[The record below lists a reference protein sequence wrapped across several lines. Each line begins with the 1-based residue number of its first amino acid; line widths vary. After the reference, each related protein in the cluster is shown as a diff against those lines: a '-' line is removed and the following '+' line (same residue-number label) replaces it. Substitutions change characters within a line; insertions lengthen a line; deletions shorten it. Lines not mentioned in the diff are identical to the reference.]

1 MFKIVKEKED
11 EKKSGNLTEKEIGS
25 KNDYI
30 EDFCNLIIC
39 CTSISRNIF
48 QNQNLSENDRAIIDE
63 EKGKIILAIERLADT
78 LELEKDFAEEGI
90 TTEKKKLKQKK
101 KPILKEDVIVSNLS
115 EDVISNLKFYNII
128 ERINCILES
137 YSKICVDLGYEKNNA
152 IYLNLIKIENIINEI
167 EGTLA
172 CELKNSIKEVK

>member
-1 MFKIVKEKED
+1 MFKIMKED
-11 EKKSGNLTEKEIGS
+11 VKQSGNLTEKEIGA
-25 KNDYI
+25 KNDYV

-39 CTSISRNIF
+39 FTSISRNIF
-48 QNQNLSENDRAIIDE
+48 QNQNLSENDKAIIDE
-63 EKGKIILAIERLADT
+63 EKEKIILAIERLADT
-78 LELEKDFAEEGI
+78 LELEKDFAEENI
-90 TTEKKKLKQKK
+90 TTEKRKSKQKK

-137 YSKICVDLGYEKNNA
+137 YSKICVDLGYEKNNE